1 MAPRTLPLTPRLL
14 DYVQSVSLRE
24 PEILRR
30 LREETAGIAAGGMQ
44 IGPEQGQLL
53 AFLARL
59 VGARRCLELGTFTG
73 YSALWVALALPA
85 EGRLVCCD
93 VNPRT
98 TAVAERYWRE
108 AGVRDKIELRL
119 APALDTLDKLAKAGA
134 AGSFDF
140 AFIDADKENYDAYY
154 ERVLA
159 LLRPGGL
166 AIFDNMLW
174 GGAVADTRERDRTTS
189 GLRALNQK
197 LHDDERIDVCLLAMG
212 DGVTLARKR

>member
-1 MAPRTLPLTPRLL
+1 MAPRTLPQTPKLL
-14 DYVQSVSLRE
+14 DYVRSVSLRE

-30 LREETAGIAAGGMQ
+30 LREETGSIAAGGMQ
-44 IGPEQGQLL
+44 IGPEQGQFL
-53 AFLARL
+53 AFLVGL
-59 VGARRCLELGTFTG
+59 IGARRCLELGTFTG
-73 YSALWVALALPA
+73 YSALWVALALPP
-85 EGRLVCCD
+85 EGRLICCD

-119 APALDTLDKLAKAGA
+119 APALDTLEKLAGAGA
-134 AGSFDF
+134 AGSFDY

-159 LLRPGGL
+159 LLRQGGL
-166 AIFDNMLW
+166 VIFDNVLW
-174 GGAVADTRERDRTTS
+174 GGAVADVREHDRTTS

-197 LHDDERIDVCLLAMG
+197 LHEDERIDVCLLAMG